1 VKTPSLIVRYISH
14 RAVPFIQLYA
24 LYVLGHGED
33 GPGGG
38 FQGGV
43 IFAASFVLIVLAF
56 GYERGRREARPG
68 VLDLLSPSGAMIYAG
83 VGIVCLV
90 LGGAFLEYDVFVGA
104 DAGHH
109 ARHMAHH
116 FGLMGIE
123 LGVML
128 TVTASMITLF
138 FEMARPEDPAERAE
152 DYAPELDGAG
162 EIQEVGPGAEGADA
176 EGGADE

>member
-1 VKTPSLIVRYISH
+1 VKETPSLIVRYIAR

-43 IFAASFVLIVLAF
+43 IFASSFVLVALAL
-56 GYERGRREARPG
+56 GYRRGTQAAPQG
-68 VLDLLSPSGAMIYAG
+68 VMDVLSPSGAMIYAG
-83 VGIVCLV
+83 IGVVCML
-90 LGGAFLEYDVFVGA
+90 LGGAFLQYEIFAGA
-104 DAGHH
+104 DADDH
-109 ARHMAHH
+109 ARHLAHH

-128 TVTASMITLF
+128 TVTASMVTLF
-138 FEMARPEDPAERAE
+138 FEMARPEELDELDEPDLLTE
-152 DYAPELDGAG
+152 DQAPE
-162 EIQEVGPGAEGADA
+162 
-176 EGGADE
+176 GGSND